1 MGGGLTLWTLT
12 AVLGG
17 CALFGSAETPLSTGS
32 GRPVLPPLRP
42 AADAVQLQIV
52 FIERPVGD
60 TLASD
65 LIWKDVDTVGA
76 LPLQTRTKL
85 LDHGF
90 RIGQA
95 GASPPPALQTL
106 LGMTDEITN
115 LDEGDEVG
123 FRGRRLGIRNG
134 QETEIQ
140 TSEIWPERRMVFLSE
155 QGEEP
160 IDFTQVRCVLRLK
173 PVRQA
178 NGWVRI
184 DLTPEIH
191 HGESLMRPT
200 AGDDGW
206 ALKGGQKTDV
216 RHALKFSVM
225 LNTGEFAV
233 ISGDST
239 RPETPGASFF
249 ERATENGSRVQR
261 LLILRLADAGQPTAE
276 SR

>member
-17 CALFGSAETPLSTGS
+17 CALFGSADSPLSTS
-32 GRPVLPPLRP
+32 SNRPVLPPLRP
-42 AADAVQLQIV
+42 AADAVHLQVV
-52 FIERPVGD
+52 FVERPVGD
-60 TLASD
+60 TLSSD
-65 LIWKDVDTVGA
+65 LVWKDLDTVGA
-76 LPLQTRTKL
+76 LPLRTRTTL

-90 RIGQA
+90 RVGQA

-115 LDEGDEVG
+115 FDEGDEVG

-140 TSEIWPERRMVFLSE
+140 TSEIWPERQMVFHSE
-155 QGEEP
+155 RGDET
-160 IDFTQVRCVLRLK
+160 IDFTQARCVLRLK
-173 PVRQA
+173 PVRQS

-191 HGESLMRPT
+191 HGDSRMRPT
-200 AGDDGW
+200 AGDEGW
-206 ALKGGQKTDV
+206 ALKGGQKADV

-233 ISGDST
+233 IGGDSL

-249 ERATENGSRVQR
+249 ERESENGGRVQR
-261 LLILRLADAGQPTAE
+261 VLILRLADAGQPTAD
-276 SR
+276 

>member
-17 CALFGSAETPLSTGS
+17 CALFGSAELPLSKTS
-32 GRPVLPPLRP
+32 NRPVLPPLRP

-60 TLASD
+60 TLSAD
-65 LIWKDVDTVGA
+65 LVWKEVDTVGA
-76 LPLQTRTKL
+76 LPMQTRAKL

-90 RIGQA
+90 RVGQA

-115 LDEGDEVG
+115 LDEGDELG

-140 TSEIWPERRMVFLSE
+140 TSEIWPERTMEFRTE
-155 QGEEP
+155 RGDETIE
-160 IDFTQVRCVLRLK
+160 FTQARCVLRLK

-184 DLTPEIH
+184 DLTPEVH
-191 HGESLMRPT
+191 HGESRMRPT
-200 AGDDGW
+200 AGEEGW

-216 RHALKFSVM
+216 RHDLKFSVM

-233 ISGDST
+233 ISGDAT

-249 ERATENGSRVQR
+249 ERPTENGGRVQR
-261 LLILRLADAGQPTAE
+261 VLVLRLADPGQATIE